1 MTLDFDK
8 MAQHPASWLTA
19 PGQQT
24 SVVLSSRVRL
34 ARNIRGL
41 RYPNS
46 ADSETMRKVVNYVG
60 TAIERSAV
68 LDSAGFIK
76 SAELNPLARD
86 FLVERHLISPTFL
99 EDESN
104 KALYVD
110 EDERTSI
117 MINEEDHL
125 RMQSMFPG
133 LHLYRAFKRANQ
145 LDDELCGSLEI
156 DYDPDFGYLT
166 ACPTNVGTGMR
177 ASVLIHLPGLVL
189 TGEIDEVIARI
200 SKLGLVVRGF
210 YGEGSDVLGNL
221 FQISNQTTLGAS
233 ENEILKSIESITES
247 IITEED
253 EARERLLS
261 EAEHQ
266 IDDKVWRAYGI
277 LKYARSLTSEE
288 VMNMLSAV
296 RFGVAL
302 GRVSFVDLDQIN
314 EILLLSQPA
323 HLQMYF
329 GEEMDQSRRDVVRA
343 KMVRERLRIS
353 DRRSDP

>member
-1 MTLDFDK
+1 MTPNFDD
-8 MAQHPASWLTA
+8 MARQPASWLTA

-34 ARNIRGL
+34 ARNISGL

-46 ADSETMRKVVNYVG
+46 ADSDTMQKVVSYVG
-60 TAIERSAV
+60 TAIERSNS
-68 LDSAGFIK
+68 LTSEGFIK
-76 SAELNPLARD
+76 SSDLSSLTRD

-99 EDESN
+99 DDEPN
-104 KALYVD
+104 RALYID

-125 RMQSMFPG
+125 RMQSMYPG
-133 LHLYRAFKRANQ
+133 LHLYRAFERANE
-145 LDDELCGSLEI
+145 LDDDLCSSLEI
-156 DYDPDFGYLT
+156 DYDPDFGFLT

-189 TGEIDEVIARI
+189 TGEIDNVIARI

-233 ENEILKSIESITES
+233 ENEILKSIETITES

-253 EARERLLS
+253 AARNRLLN
-261 EAEHQ
+261 EAENQ

-323 HLQMYF
+323 HLQMFY
-329 GEEMDQSRRDVVRA
+329 GEEMDQSKRDAVRA
-343 KMVRERLRIS
+343 QMVRERLRIS

>member
-1 MTLDFDK
+1 MTPLFDE
-8 MAQHPASWLTA
+8 MAKHPASWLTA

-46 ADSETMRKVVNYVG
+46 ADSETMQKVVNYVG
-60 TAIERSAV
+60 AAVERSTSLA
-68 LDSAGFIK
+68 SAGFMK
-76 SAELNPLARD
+76 SDELSPLSRD

-99 EDESN
+99 DDEPN
-104 KALYVD
+104 RALYID

-125 RMQSMFPG
+125 RMQSMYPG
-133 LHLYRAFKRANQ
+133 LHLYRAFERANE
-145 LDDELCGSLEI
+145 LDDDLCSSLEI
-156 DYDPDFGYLT
+156 DYDPDFGFLT

-189 TGEIDEVIARI
+189 TGEIDDVIARI

-247 IITEED
+247 IITDEN
-253 EARERLLS
+253 EARNRLVS
-261 EAEHQ
+261 EAENQ

-302 GRVSFVDLDQIN
+302 GRVSFIDLDRIN
-314 EILLLSQPA
+314 EMLLLSQPA
-323 HLQMYF
+323 HLQMYY
-329 GEEMDQSRRDVVRA
+329 GEEMDQSKRDAVRA
-343 KMVRERLRIS
+343 QMVRERLRIS